1 MLNGDL
7 VEVNI
12 HQIDE
17 LSENITT
24 MENITEQKFLEL
36 AEDFKGIVLEND
48 IELKKVKKQLNDYKF
63 MMYKILGI
71 TSFIEDIIIQLDI
84 GHYQQ
89 TIEHNLSYINEQIK
103 LLLTF

>member
-17 LSENITT
+17 LSENITR

-36 AEDFKGIVLEND
+36 AEDFKGIVLEKD

-89 TIEHNLSYINEQIK
+89 TVEHNLSYINEQIK
-103 LLLTF
+103 MLLTF

>member
-1 MLNGDL
+1 MSNGDL

-36 AEDFKGIVLEND
+36 AEDFKGIVLEKD

-71 TSFIEDIIIQLDI
+71 TSFLEDIIIQLDI

-89 TIEHNLSYINEQIK
+89 TVEHNLSYINEQIK
-103 LLLTF
+103 MLLAF